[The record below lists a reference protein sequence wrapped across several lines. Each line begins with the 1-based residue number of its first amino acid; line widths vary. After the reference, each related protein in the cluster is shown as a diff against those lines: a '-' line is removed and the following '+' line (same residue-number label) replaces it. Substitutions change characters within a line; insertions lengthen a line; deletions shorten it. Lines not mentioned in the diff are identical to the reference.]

1 MPRYDLPK
9 AAPPP
14 LRLVQQ
20 FVNTVDLEHGREWL
34 ATPADFERWCA
45 EQGLPLEGPL
55 AESDLRRAHDLRE
68 ALRGLARANN
78 RLPLEPGSVSTVNHA
93 LVAARVE
100 FALDADGGLLL
111 EPHAR
116 GVDGALG
123 HLLATFLQAQLDGTW
138 TRLKA
143 CRNCRW
149 LYYDY
154 SSNRSARWC
163 SMELCGNRHKTRAY
177 RVRRRS
183 VEEP

>member
-1 MPRYDLPK
+1 VPRYDVPK
-9 AAPPP
+9 AAPQP

-20 FVNTVDLEHGREWL
+20 FVNTVDLEHGSEWL
-34 ATPADFERWCA
+34 ATPADLERWCA
-45 EQGLPLEGPL
+45 EHGLPLEGPL

-78 RLPLEPGSVSTVNHA
+78 RLPLEAGSVSTVNHA

-100 FALDADGGLLL
+100 LALDGDGELLL

-123 HLLATFLQAQLDGTW
+123 RILATFLQAQMDGTW

-143 CRNCRW
+143 CRHCRW

-177 RVRRRS
+177 RGRRRS